1 MLCCLSFFSTSF
13 EKQFACSHMLLDFF
27 TFLRIIQQWLLLQ
40 RSRYW
45 RHSLPTSL
53 ARLLKQRRANF
64 YRREGWHAELLPVP
78 FGVRGVNAVLALE
91 FPWQQISRSS
101 SKAAFEDARQQS
113 VTGRKTEQRVG
124 GGKKTD
130 RESER
135 GYGNLLSLL
144 DK

>member
-1 MLCCLSFFSTSF
+1 M
-13 EKQFACSHMLLDFF
+13 
-27 TFLRIIQQWLLLQ
+27 
-40 RSRYW
+40 
-45 RHSLPTSL
+45 
-53 ARLLKQRRANF
+53 
-64 YRREGWHAELLPVP
+64 PVP